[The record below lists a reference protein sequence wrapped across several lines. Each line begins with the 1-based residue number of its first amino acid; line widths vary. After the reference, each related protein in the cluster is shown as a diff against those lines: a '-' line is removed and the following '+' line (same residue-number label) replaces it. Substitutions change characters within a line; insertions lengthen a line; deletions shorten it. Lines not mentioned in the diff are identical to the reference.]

1 MRFKGSIA
9 NGLLIALALTLIPIS
24 SYGTN
29 HAGPKTPSCGNFKV
43 TKNEVI
49 VGVKF
54 PKGTYQVNTFG
65 ISCSKVMGNKGLFSK
80 FLKLKDKDP
89 LPKPWRYLAG
99 AVGAPKFS
107 SAPGVGFRVQ
117 LLTATPTV
125 NPTPTSTPAP
135 SPEKTPT
142 IDNSFVPWSTEF
154 AIEKVSEGAFKSFLD
169 WSKEQT
175 LSPMKH
181 QVIVQDTVKDSKKV
195 EDLQK
200 IDEFTSG
207 LFSQYFKTKSV
218 TVLGSDEQW
227 VISQIFASGGNLRN
241 SQGRCNERYDFL
253 DICMNRDSNFGMV
266 VLDGESQF
274 GKVDDCTHP
283 NRRLF
288 CMSLLSHEY
297 FHLVQINLADNVEG
311 QHWNYGFEEAKN
323 SFPHWLV
330 EGSANFIASAI
341 ASIYLDG
348 KYSDFRKQSL
358 SNRPRGPHMAN
369 ALVDYEVITPNQGWD
384 EISAS
389 SYNIG
394 HIATEYIVASIGFQK
409 FLEIWKD
416 YAVTRNFYLSFEKVT
431 GISTTTFYSKF
442 ESARQSLRI
451 PPVTWKRDENLQ
463 NRIINP

>member
-1 MRFKGSIA
+1 MRIKGGVA
-9 NGLLIALALTLIPIS
+9 KGLLISMILALIPLS
-24 SYGTN
+24 AFGTN
-29 HAGPKTPSCGNFKV
+29 HAGPKTPSCGNYKV
-43 TKNEVI
+43 STNEII

-54 PKGTYQVNTFG
+54 PKGTYQINAFG
-65 ISCSKVMGNKGLFSK
+65 ISCAKVMGSKGLFAK

-89 LPKPWRYLAG
+89 LPKPWYYLAD

-107 SAPGVGFRVQ
+107 SGPGVGFRVQ
-117 LLTATPTV
+117 LIAAR
-125 NPTPTSTPAP
+125 PTPTP
-135 SPEKTPT
+135 SPTPEKTPT

-154 AIEKVSEGAFKSFLD
+154 AIENVSERAFKSFLD
-169 WSKEQT
+169 WSKEQA
-175 LSPMKH
+175 LSPRKH
-181 QVIVQDTVKDSKKV
+181 QVIVQDTLKDFKIV

-200 IDEFTSG
+200 IDKFTSG

-218 TVLGSDEQW
+218 TVIGSDEQW

-253 DICMNRDSNFGMV
+253 NICMNRDSHFGMV
-266 VLDGESQF
+266 VLD
-274 GKVDDCTHP
+274 DCLLSKSP
-283 NRRLF
+283 P
-288 CMSLLSHEY
+288 CGISLLPHEY
-297 FHLVQINLADNVEG
+297 FHLVQLNLADNVEG

-330 EGSANFIASAI
+330 EGSANFIASAV

-358 SNRPRGPHMAN
+358 SNRSRGPHMAN

-384 EISAS
+384 EIRAS

-394 HIATEYIVASIGFQK
+394 HIATEFIVASIGFQK

-416 YAVTRNFYLSFEKVT
+416 YAVTKNFYLSFERIT

-463 NRIINP
+463 NKIINP

>member
-1 MRFKGSIA
+1 MRIKGGVA
-9 NGLLIALALTLIPIS
+9 KGLLISMILALIPLS
-24 SYGTN
+24 AFGTN
-29 HAGPKTPSCGNFKV
+29 HAGPKTPSCGNYKV
-43 TKNEVI
+43 STNEII

-54 PKGTYQVNTFG
+54 PKGTYQINAFG
-65 ISCSKVMGNKGLFSK
+65 ISCAKVMGSKGLFAK

-89 LPKPWRYLAG
+89 LPKPWYYLAD

-107 SAPGVGFRVQ
+107 SGPGVGFRVQ
-117 LLTATPTV
+117 LIAAR
-125 NPTPTSTPAP
+125 PTPTP
-135 SPEKTPT
+135 SPTPEKTPT

-154 AIEKVSEGAFKSFLD
+154 AIENVSERAFKSFLD
-169 WSKEQT
+169 WSKEQA
-175 LSPMKH
+175 LSPRKH
-181 QVIVQDTVKDSKKV
+181 QVIVQDTLKDFKIV

-200 IDEFTSG
+200 IDKFTSG

-218 TVLGSDEQW
+218 TVIGSDEQW

-241 SQGRCNERYDFL
+241 SQGRCNERS
-253 DICMNRDSNFGMV
+253 DIFYACMNRDSHFGMV
-266 VLDGESQF
+266 VP
-274 GKVDDCTHP
+274 DDCLL
-283 NRRLF
+283 RKSLE
-288 CMSLLSHEY
+288 CGISLLPHEY
-297 FHLVQINLADNVEG
+297 FHLVQLNLADNVEG

-341 ASIYLDG
+341 ASIYLDA

-358 SNRPRGPHMAN
+358 SNRPKGPHMTN

-384 EISAS
+384 EIRAS

-416 YAVTRNFYLSFEKVT
+416 YAVTKNFYLSFERIT

-463 NRIINP
+463 NKIINP

>member
-1 MRFKGSIA
+1 MRGSISK
-9 NGLLIALALTLIPIS
+9 GLLITLVFALSPLSA
-24 SYGTN
+24 YGTN
-29 HAGPKTPSCGNFKV
+29 HAGPKTPSCGNYKV
-43 TKNEVI
+43 STNEII

-54 PKGTYQVNTFG
+54 PKGTYQINSFG
-65 ISCSKVMGNKGLFSK
+65 ISCTKVMGNKGLFAK

-89 LPKPWRYLAG
+89 LPKPWYYLAD

-107 SAPGVGFRVQ
+107 SGPGVGFRVQ
-117 LLTATPTV
+117 LIAAR
-125 NPTPTSTPAP
+125 PTPTP
-135 SPEKTPT
+135 SPTPEKTPT

-154 AIEKVSEGAFKSFLD
+154 AIENVSERAFKSFLD
-169 WSKEQT
+169 WSKEQA
-175 LSPMKH
+175 LSPRKH
-181 QVIVQDTVKDSKKV
+181 QVIVQDTLKDFKIV

-200 IDEFTSG
+200 IDKFTSG

-218 TVLGSDEQW
+218 TVIGSDEQW

-253 DICMNRDSNFGMV
+253 NICMNRDSHFGMV
-266 VLDGESQF
+266 VLD
-274 GKVDDCTHP
+274 DCLLSKSP
-283 NRRLF
+283 P
-288 CMSLLSHEY
+288 CGISLLPHEY
-297 FHLVQINLADNVEG
+297 FHLVQLNLADNVEG

-358 SNRPRGPHMAN
+358 SNRSRGPHMAN

-384 EISAS
+384 EIRAS

-416 YAVTRNFYLSFEKVT
+416 YAVTKNFYLSFERIT

-463 NRIINP
+463 NKIINP

>member
-1 MRFKGSIA
+1 MRIKGGVA
-9 NGLLIALALTLIPIS
+9 KGLLISMILALIPLS
-24 SYGTN
+24 AFGTN
-29 HAGPKTPSCGNFKV
+29 HAGPKTPSCGNYKV
-43 TKNEVI
+43 STNEII

-54 PKGTYQVNTFG
+54 PKGTYQINAFG
-65 ISCSKVMGNKGLFSK
+65 ISCAKVMGSKGLFAK

-89 LPKPWRYLAG
+89 LPKPWYYLAD

-107 SAPGVGFRVQ
+107 SGPGVGFRVQ
-117 LLTATPTV
+117 LIAAR
-125 NPTPTSTPAP
+125 PTPTP
-135 SPEKTPT
+135 SPTPEKTPT

-154 AIEKVSEGAFKSFLD
+154 AIENVSERAFKSFLD
-169 WSKEQT
+169 WSKEQA
-175 LSPMKH
+175 LSPRKH
-181 QVIVQDTVKDSKKV
+181 QVIVQDTLKDFKIV

-200 IDEFTSG
+200 IDNFTSG

-218 TVLGSDEQW
+218 TVIGSDEQW

-253 DICMNRDSNFGMV
+253 NICMNRDSHFGMV
-266 VLDGESQF
+266 VLD
-274 GKVDDCTHP
+274 DCLLSKSP
-283 NRRLF
+283 P
-288 CMSLLSHEY
+288 CGISLLPHEY
-297 FHLVQINLADNVEG
+297 FHLVQLNLADNVEG

-358 SNRPRGPHMAN
+358 SNRSRGPHMAN

-384 EISAS
+384 EIRAS

-394 HIATEYIVASIGFQK
+394 HIATEFIVASIGFQK

-416 YAVTRNFYLSFEKVT
+416 YAVTKNFYLSFERIT

-463 NRIINP
+463 NKIINP

>member
-1 MRFKGSIA
+1 MRIKGGVA
-9 NGLLIALALTLIPIS
+9 KGLLISMILALIPLS
-24 SYGTN
+24 AFGTN
-29 HAGPKTPSCGNFKV
+29 HAGPKTPSCGNYKV
-43 TKNEVI
+43 STNEII

-54 PKGTYQVNTFG
+54 PKGTYQINAFG
-65 ISCSKVMGNKGLFSK
+65 ISCAKVMGSKGLFAK

-89 LPKPWRYLAG
+89 LPKPWYYLAD

-107 SAPGVGFRVQ
+107 SGPGVGFRVQ
-117 LLTATPTV
+117 LIAAR
-125 NPTPTSTPAP
+125 PTPTP
-135 SPEKTPT
+135 SPNPEKTPT

-154 AIEKVSEGAFKSFLD
+154 AIENVSERAFKSFLD
-169 WSKEQT
+169 WSKEQA
-175 LSPMKH
+175 LSPRKH
-181 QVIVQDTVKDSKKV
+181 QVIVQDTLKDFKIV

-200 IDEFTSG
+200 IDKFTSG

-218 TVLGSDEQW
+218 TVIGSDEQW

-253 DICMNRDSNFGMV
+253 NICMNRDSHFGMV
-266 VLDGESQF
+266 VLD
-274 GKVDDCTHP
+274 DCLLSKSP
-283 NRRLF
+283 P
-288 CMSLLSHEY
+288 CGISLLPHEY
-297 FHLVQINLADNVEG
+297 FHLVQLNLADNVEG

-358 SNRPRGPHMAN
+358 SNRSRGPHMAN

-384 EISAS
+384 EIRAS

-416 YAVTRNFYLSFEKVT
+416 YAVTKNFYLSFERIT

-463 NRIINP
+463 NKIINP

>member
-1 MRFKGSIA
+1 MRIRGSISK
-9 NGLLIALALTLIPIS
+9 GLLISLVFALSPLSA
-24 SYGTN
+24 YGTN
-29 HAGPKTPSCGNFKV
+29 HAGPKTPSCGNYKV
-43 TKNEVI
+43 STNEII

-54 PKGTYQVNTFG
+54 PKGTYQINAFG
-65 ISCSKVMGNKGLFSK
+65 ISCAKVMGSKGLFAK

-89 LPKPWRYLAG
+89 LPKPWYYLAD

-107 SAPGVGFRVQ
+107 SGPGVGFRVQ
-117 LLTATPTV
+117 LIATR
-125 NPTPTSTPAP
+125 PTPTP
-135 SPEKTPT
+135 SPTPEKTPT

-154 AIEKVSEGAFKSFLD
+154 AIENVSERAFKSFLD
-169 WSKEQT
+169 WSKEQA
-175 LSPMKH
+175 LSPRKH
-181 QVIVQDTVKDSKKV
+181 QVIVQDTLKDFKIV

-200 IDEFTSG
+200 IDKFTSG
-207 LFSQYFKTKSV
+207 LFSQYFRTKSV
-218 TVLGSDEQW
+218 TVIGSDEQW

-253 DICMNRDSNFGMV
+253 NICMNRDSHFGMV
-266 VLDGESQF
+266 VLD
-274 GKVDDCTHP
+274 DCLLSKSP
-283 NRRLF
+283 P
-288 CMSLLSHEY
+288 CGISLLPHEY
-297 FHLVQINLADNVEG
+297 FHLVQLNLADNVEG

-358 SNRPRGPHMAN
+358 SNRSRGPHMAN

-384 EISAS
+384 EIRAS

-394 HIATEYIVASIGFQK
+394 HIATEFIVASIGFQK

-416 YAVTRNFYLSFEKVT
+416 YAVTKNFYLSFERIT

-463 NRIINP
+463 NKIINP

>member
-1 MRFKGSIA
+1 MRIKGGVA
-9 NGLLIALALTLIPIS
+9 KGLLISMILALIPLS
-24 SYGTN
+24 AFGTN
-29 HAGPKTPSCGNFKV
+29 HAGPKTPSCGNYKV
-43 TKNEVI
+43 STNEII

-54 PKGTYQVNTFG
+54 PKGTYQINAFG
-65 ISCSKVMGNKGLFSK
+65 ISCAKVMSSKGLFAK

-89 LPKPWRYLAG
+89 LPKPWYYLAD

-107 SAPGVGFRVQ
+107 SGPGVGFRVQ
-117 LLTATPTV
+117 LIAAR
-125 NPTPTSTPAP
+125 PTPTP
-135 SPEKTPT
+135 SPTPEKTPT

-154 AIEKVSEGAFKSFLD
+154 AIENVSERAFKSFLD
-169 WSKEQT
+169 WSKEQA
-175 LSPMKH
+175 LSPRKH
-181 QVIVQDTVKDSKKV
+181 QVIVQDTLKDFKIV

-200 IDEFTSG
+200 IDKFTSG

-218 TVLGSDEQW
+218 TVIGSDEQW

-253 DICMNRDSNFGMV
+253 NICMNRDSHFGMV
-266 VLDGESQF
+266 VLD
-274 GKVDDCTHP
+274 DCLLSKSP
-283 NRRLF
+283 P
-288 CMSLLSHEY
+288 CGISLLPHEY
-297 FHLVQINLADNVEG
+297 FHLVQLNLADNVEG

-358 SNRPRGPHMAN
+358 SNRSRGPHMAN

-384 EISAS
+384 EIRAS

-416 YAVTRNFYLSFEKVT
+416 YAVTKNFYLSFERIT

-463 NRIINP
+463 NKIINP

>member
-1 MRFKGSIA
+1 MRLKRSIA
-9 NGLLIALALTLIPIS
+9 NGLLIALILTLVPTS
-24 SYGTN
+24 TYGTD

-65 ISCSKVMGNKGLFSK
+65 ISCSKVMGSKGLFSK

-89 LPKPWRYLAG
+89 LPKPWRYLAD

-107 SAPGVGFRVQ
+107 SGPGVGFRVQ
-117 LLTATPTV
+117 LLTS
-125 NPTPTSTPAP
+125 TSTPIPTPSP
-135 SPEKTPT
+135 SPEKTPA
-142 IDNSFVPWSTEF
+142 IDNSFAPWSTEF
-154 AIEKVSEGAFKSFLD
+154 AIENVSERAFKSFLD
-169 WSKEQT
+169 WSKEQA
-175 LSPMKH
+175 LSPRKH
-181 QVIVQDTVKDSKKV
+181 RVIVQDALKDFKIV
-195 EDLQK
+195 EDLQE

-207 LFSQYFKTKSV
+207 LFSQYFKTQSV

-241 SQGRCNERYDFL
+241 SQGRCNERYDIFYL
-253 DICMNRDSNFGMV
+253 CMNRDSHIGMV
-266 VLDGESQF
+266 VLD
-274 GKVDDCTHP
+274 DCLLSKSP
-283 NRRLF
+283 P
-288 CMSLLSHEY
+288 CGISLLPHEY
-297 FHLVQINLADNVEG
+297 FHLVQLNLADNVEG

-330 EGSANFIASAI
+330 EGSANFIASAV

-358 SNRPRGPHMAN
+358 SNRPTGPHMAN
-369 ALVDYEVITPNQGWD
+369 ALVDYEIRTPNQGWND
-384 EISAS
+384 GLY

-394 HIATEYIVASIGFQK
+394 HIATEYIVASIGFKK

-416 YAVTRNFYLSFEKVT
+416 YAVTKNFYLSFERVT
-431 GISTTTFYSKF
+431 GISTITFYSKF

-463 NRIINP
+463 NKKINP

>member
-1 MRFKGSIA
+1 
-9 NGLLIALALTLIPIS
+9 LLISLVFALSPLSA
-24 SYGTN
+24 YGTN
-29 HAGPKTPSCGNFKV
+29 HAGPKTPSCGNYKV
-43 TKNEVI
+43 STNEII

-54 PKGTYQVNTFG
+54 PKGTYQINAFG
-65 ISCSKVMGNKGLFSK
+65 ISCAKVMGSKGLFAK

-89 LPKPWRYLAG
+89 LPKPWYYLAD

-107 SAPGVGFRVQ
+107 SGPGVGFRVQ
-117 LLTATPTV
+117 LIATR
-125 NPTPTSTPAP
+125 PTPTP
-135 SPEKTPT
+135 SPTPEKTPT

-154 AIEKVSEGAFKSFLD
+154 AIENVSERAFKSFLD
-169 WSKEQT
+169 WSKEQA
-175 LSPMKH
+175 LSPRKH
-181 QVIVQDTVKDSKKV
+181 QVIVQDTLKDFKIV

-200 IDEFTSG
+200 IDKFTSG

-218 TVLGSDEQW
+218 TVIGSDEQW

-253 DICMNRDSNFGMV
+253 NICMNRDSHFGMV
-266 VLDGESQF
+266 VLD
-274 GKVDDCTHP
+274 DCLLSKSPT
-283 NRRLF
+283 
-288 CMSLLSHEY
+288 CGISLLPHEY
-297 FHLVQINLADNVEG
+297 FHLVQLNLADNVEG

-358 SNRPRGPHMAN
+358 SNRSRGPHMAN

-384 EISAS
+384 EIRAS

-394 HIATEYIVASIGFQK
+394 HITTEYIVASIGFKK

-416 YAVTRNFYLSFEKVT
+416 YAVTKNFYLSFERIT

-463 NRIINP
+463 NKIINP

>member
-1 MRFKGSIA
+1 MRIRGSISK
-9 NGLLIALALTLIPIS
+9 GLLITLVFALSPLSA
-24 SYGTN
+24 YGTN
-29 HAGPKTPSCGNFKV
+29 HAGPKTPSCGNYKV
-43 TKNEVI
+43 STNEII

-54 PKGTYQVNTFG
+54 PKGTYQINAFG
-65 ISCSKVMGNKGLFSK
+65 ISCAKVMGSKGLFAK

-89 LPKPWRYLAG
+89 LPKPWYYLAD

-107 SAPGVGFRVQ
+107 SGPGVGFRVQ
-117 LLTATPTV
+117 LIAAR
-125 NPTPTSTPAP
+125 PTPTP
-135 SPEKTPT
+135 SPTPEKTPT

-154 AIEKVSEGAFKSFLD
+154 AIENVSERAFKSFLD
-169 WSKEQT
+169 WSKEQA
-175 LSPMKH
+175 LSPRKH
-181 QVIVQDTVKDSKKV
+181 QVIVQDTLKDFKIV

-200 IDEFTSG
+200 IDKFTSG
-207 LFSQYFKTKSV
+207 LFSQYFRTKSV
-218 TVLGSDEQW
+218 TVIGSDEQW

-253 DICMNRDSNFGMV
+253 NICMNRDSHFGMV
-266 VLDGESQF
+266 VLD
-274 GKVDDCTHP
+274 DCLLSKSP
-283 NRRLF
+283 P
-288 CMSLLSHEY
+288 CGISLLPHEY
-297 FHLVQINLADNVEG
+297 FHLVQLNLADNVEG

-358 SNRPRGPHMAN
+358 SNRSRGPHMAN

-384 EISAS
+384 EIRAS

-416 YAVTRNFYLSFEKVT
+416 YAVTKNFYLSFERIT

-463 NRIINP
+463 NKIINP

>member
-1 MRFKGSIA
+1 MRIRGSISK
-9 NGLLIALALTLIPIS
+9 GLLISLVFALSPLSA
-24 SYGTN
+24 YGTN
-29 HAGPKTPSCGNFKV
+29 HAGPKTPSCGNYKV
-43 TKNEVI
+43 STNEII

-54 PKGTYQVNTFG
+54 PKGTYQINAFG
-65 ISCSKVMGNKGLFSK
+65 ISCAKVMGSKGLFAK

-89 LPKPWRYLAG
+89 LPKPWYYLAD

-107 SAPGVGFRVQ
+107 SGPGVGFRVQ
-117 LLTATPTV
+117 LIATR
-125 NPTPTSTPAP
+125 PTPTP
-135 SPEKTPT
+135 SPTPEKTPT

-154 AIEKVSEGAFKSFLD
+154 AIENVSERAFKSFLD
-169 WSKEQT
+169 WSKEQA
-175 LSPMKH
+175 LSPRKH
-181 QVIVQDTVKDSKKV
+181 QVIVQDTLKDFKIV

-200 IDEFTSG
+200 IDKFTSG

-218 TVLGSDEQW
+218 TVIGSDEQW

-253 DICMNRDSNFGMV
+253 NICMNRDSHFGMV
-266 VLDGESQF
+266 VLD
-274 GKVDDCTHP
+274 DCLLSKSP
-283 NRRLF
+283 P
-288 CMSLLSHEY
+288 CGISLLPHEY
-297 FHLVQINLADNVEG
+297 FHLVQLNLADNVEG

-358 SNRPRGPHMAN
+358 SNRSRGPHMAN

-384 EISAS
+384 EIRAS

-394 HIATEYIVASIGFQK
+394 HITTEYIVASIGFKK

-416 YAVTRNFYLSFEKVT
+416 YAVTKNFYLSFERIT

-463 NRIINP
+463 NKIINP

>member
-1 MRFKGSIA
+1 MRFRGTVA
-9 NGLLIALALTLIPIS
+9 TGLLVSFALTLIPITAFS
-24 SYGTN
+24 AQKITPGSTCKVLNQKIVYQK
-29 HAGPKTPSCGNFKV
+29 KTYTCIKSGKKLV
-43 TKNEVI
+43 W
-49 VGVKF
+49 
-54 PKGTYQVNTFG
+54 
-65 ISCSKVMGNKGLFSK
+65 NKGVVVK
-80 FLKLKDKDP
+80 K
-89 LPKPWRYLAG
+89 A
-99 AVGAPKFS
+99 APS
-107 SAPGVGFRVQ
+107 SAVK
-117 LLTATPTV
+117 
-125 NPTPTSTPAP
+125 P

-154 AIEKVSEGAFKSFLD
+154 ALENVNERAFKSFLD
-169 WSKEQT
+169 WSKEQAS
-175 LSPMKH
+175 SPRKH

-227 VISQIFASGGNLRN
+227 VISQIFATGGNLRN
-241 SQGRCNERYDFL
+241 SQGRCNERYLFL
-253 DICMNRDSNFGMV
+253 DICMNRESHFGMV
-266 VLDGESQF
+266 VLDGESRY
-274 GKVDDCTHP
+274 GIVDDCSHP

-288 CMSLLSHEY
+288 CISLLSHEY

-358 SNRPRGPHMAN
+358 SNRPRGPYMAN
-369 ALVDYEVITPNQGWD
+369 ALVDYEVITPNQGRD
-384 EISAS
+384 EIRDS

-394 HIATEYIVASIGFQK
+394 HIATEYIVASIGFKK

-416 YAVTRNFYLSFEKVT
+416 YAVTKNFYLSFEKIT

-442 ESARQSLRI
+442 ESARQSLQI

-463 NRIINP
+463 NKIINP

>member
-1 MRFKGSIA
+1 MRIRGSISK
-9 NGLLIALALTLIPIS
+9 GLLISLVFALSPLSA
-24 SYGTN
+24 YGTN
-29 HAGPKTPSCGNFKV
+29 HAGPKTPSCGNYKV
-43 TKNEVI
+43 STNEII

-54 PKGTYQVNTFG
+54 PKGTYQVNAFG
-65 ISCSKVMGNKGLFSK
+65 ISCAKVMGSKGLFAK

-89 LPKPWRYLAG
+89 LPKPWYYLAD

-107 SAPGVGFRVQ
+107 SGPGVGFRVQ
-117 LLTATPTV
+117 LIATR
-125 NPTPTSTPAP
+125 PTPTP
-135 SPEKTPT
+135 SPTPEKTPT

-154 AIEKVSEGAFKSFLD
+154 AIENVSERAFKSFLD
-169 WSKEQT
+169 WSKEQA
-175 LSPMKH
+175 LSPRKH
-181 QVIVQDTVKDSKKV
+181 QVIVQDTLKDFKIV

-200 IDEFTSG
+200 IDKFTSG
-207 LFSQYFKTKSV
+207 LFSQYFRTKSV
-218 TVLGSDEQW
+218 TVIGSDEQW

-253 DICMNRDSNFGMV
+253 NICMNRDSHFGMV
-266 VLDGESQF
+266 VLD
-274 GKVDDCTHP
+274 DCLLSKSP
-283 NRRLF
+283 P
-288 CMSLLSHEY
+288 CGISLLPHEY
-297 FHLVQINLADNVEG
+297 FHLVQLNLADNVEG

-358 SNRPRGPHMAN
+358 SNRSRGPHMAN

-384 EISAS
+384 EIRAS

-394 HIATEYIVASIGFQK
+394 HIATEFIVASIGFQK

-416 YAVTRNFYLSFEKVT
+416 YAVTKNFYLSFERIT

-463 NRIINP
+463 NKIINP

>member
-1 MRFKGSIA
+1 MRIRGSISK
-9 NGLLIALALTLIPIS
+9 GLLITLVFALSPLSA
-24 SYGTN
+24 YGTN
-29 HAGPKTPSCGNFKV
+29 HAGPKTPSCGNYKV
-43 TKNEVI
+43 STNEII

-54 PKGTYQVNTFG
+54 PKGTYQINAFG
-65 ISCSKVMGNKGLFSK
+65 ISCAKVMGSKGLFAK

-89 LPKPWRYLAG
+89 LPKPWYYLAD

-107 SAPGVGFRVQ
+107 SGPGVGFRVQ
-117 LLTATPTV
+117 LIAAR
-125 NPTPTSTPAP
+125 PTPTP
-135 SPEKTPT
+135 SPTPEKTPT

-154 AIEKVSEGAFKSFLD
+154 AIENVSERAFKSFLD
-169 WSKEQT
+169 WSKEQA
-175 LSPMKH
+175 LSPRKH
-181 QVIVQDTVKDSKKV
+181 QVIVQDTLKDFKIV

-200 IDEFTSG
+200 IDKFTSG

-218 TVLGSDEQW
+218 TVIGSDEQW

-253 DICMNRDSNFGMV
+253 NICMNRDSHFGMV
-266 VLDGESQF
+266 VLD
-274 GKVDDCTHP
+274 DCLLSKSP
-283 NRRLF
+283 P
-288 CMSLLSHEY
+288 CGISLLPHEY
-297 FHLVQINLADNVEG
+297 FHLVQLNLADNVEG

-358 SNRPRGPHMAN
+358 SNRSRGPHMAN

-384 EISAS
+384 EIRAS

-394 HIATEYIVASIGFQK
+394 HITTEYIVASIGFKK

-416 YAVTRNFYLSFEKVT
+416 YAVTKNFYLSFERIT

-463 NRIINP
+463 NKIINP

>member
-1 MRFKGSIA
+1 MRIKGGVA
-9 NGLLIALALTLIPIS
+9 KGLLISMILALIPLS
-24 SYGTN
+24 AFGTN
-29 HAGPKTPSCGNFKV
+29 HAGPKTPSCGNYKV
-43 TKNEVI
+43 STNEII

-54 PKGTYQVNTFG
+54 PKGTYQINAFG
-65 ISCSKVMGNKGLFSK
+65 ISCAKVMGSKGLFAK

-89 LPKPWRYLAG
+89 LPKPWYYLAD

-107 SAPGVGFRVQ
+107 SGPGVGFRVQ
-117 LLTATPTV
+117 LIAAR
-125 NPTPTSTPAP
+125 PTPTP
-135 SPEKTPT
+135 SPTPEKTPT

-154 AIEKVSEGAFKSFLD
+154 AIENVSERAFKSFLD
-169 WSKEQT
+169 WSKEQA
-175 LSPMKH
+175 LSPRKH
-181 QVIVQDTVKDSKKV
+181 QVIVQDTLKDFKIV

-200 IDEFTSG
+200 IDKFTSG

-218 TVLGSDEQW
+218 TVIGSDEQW

-253 DICMNRDSNFGMV
+253 NICMNRDSHFGMV
-266 VLDGESQF
+266 VLD
-274 GKVDDCTHP
+274 DCLLSKSP
-283 NRRLF
+283 P
-288 CMSLLSHEY
+288 CGISLLPHEY
-297 FHLVQINLADNVEG
+297 FHLVQLNLADNVEG

-358 SNRPRGPHMAN
+358 SNRSRGPHMAN

-384 EISAS
+384 EIRAS

-416 YAVTRNFYLSFEKVT
+416 YAVTKNFYLSFERIT

-463 NRIINP
+463 NTIINP

>member
-1 MRFKGSIA
+1 MRIKGGVA
-9 NGLLIALALTLIPIS
+9 KGLLISMILALIPLS
-24 SYGTN
+24 AFGTN
-29 HAGPKTPSCGNFKV
+29 HAGPKTPSCGNYKV
-43 TKNEVI
+43 STNEII

-54 PKGTYQVNTFG
+54 PKGTYQINAFG
-65 ISCSKVMGNKGLFSK
+65 ISCAKVMGSKGLFAK

-89 LPKPWRYLAG
+89 LPKPWYYLAD

-107 SAPGVGFRVQ
+107 SGPGVGFRVQ
-117 LLTATPTV
+117 LIAAR
-125 NPTPTSTPAP
+125 PTPTP
-135 SPEKTPT
+135 SPTPEKTPT

-154 AIEKVSEGAFKSFLD
+154 AIENVSERAFKSFLD
-169 WSKEQT
+169 WSKEQA
-175 LSPMKH
+175 LSPRKH
-181 QVIVQDTVKDSKKV
+181 RVIVQDTLKDSKNLEV
-195 EDLQK
+195 LQK
-200 IDEFTSG
+200 MDEFTSG

-227 VISQIFASGGNLRN
+227 VISQILATGGNARN

-253 DICMNRDSNFGMV
+253 NICMNRDSHFGMV
-266 VLDGESQF
+266 VLD
-274 GKVDDCTHP
+274 DCLLSKSP
-283 NRRLF
+283 P
-288 CMSLLSHEY
+288 CGISLLPHEY
-297 FHLVQINLADNVEG
+297 FHLVQLNLADNVEG

-358 SNRPRGPHMAN
+358 SNRSRGPHMAN

-384 EISAS
+384 EIRAS

-394 HIATEYIVASIGFQK
+394 HIATEFIVASIGFQK

-416 YAVTRNFYLSFEKVT
+416 YAVTKNFYLSFERIT

-463 NRIINP
+463 NKIINP